1 VATRKIP
8 GNLPKLTLD
17 IPSGFVQRA
26 STIAT
31 RAAIVAAAVP
41 VGAAVALM
49 VTDKIRR
56 RVHPLTSKFPTE
68 KPLTEH
74 IDETATTVYTY
85 GADLFEAMLEA
96 IQGARKT
103 VLLESYIWKSDQ
115 VGQQFKQALI
125 DAAARG
131 VDVYVI
137 VDGFANLV
145 VPYSFFRFPPAVHV
159 LRFPVLRPGMAYL
172 NIRTSGRDHRKI
184 LVVDDEVGFLGGIN
198 ISNDYASAEAGG
210 AGWRD
215 VHCEIRGPAVR
226 ELAKIFRRVWVRE
239 GGDNYQLA
247 RELTETTGGGCM
259 VEIVDNRELRKRWA
273 IRRAYTKAINV
284 ARDFIGISN
293 AYFLPDRGVRRALE
307 KAVKRGVRVQVIVP
321 EKSDVKAIQYAGE
334 YMYGRLIRK
343 GVDILCWGP
352 AMMHAKTAVIDR
364 QWSTIGSYNLDGR
377 SLFYNLEVVAVI
389 LDREL
394 GRRMQETFH
403 ADVGKCELLTLER
416 YNQRGWLRRLF
427 GWFFYQFRKWL

>member
-1 VATRKIP
+1 MSTAPETHPSIGDRSDHAPPDLEYVHHPDRLTR
-8 GNLPKLTLD
+8 GNAVTPLD
-17 IPSGFVQRA
+17 DGGETFPAMLRA
-26 STIAT
+26 IN
-31 RAAIVAAAVP
+31 RADRTVCLETYIIESDETGNQFGDAMVAAA
-41 VGAAVALM
+41 
-49 VTDKIRR
+49 K
-56 RVHPLTSKFPTE
+56 
-68 KPLTEH
+68 
-74 IDETATTVYTY
+74 
-85 GADLFEAMLEA
+85 
-96 IQGARKT
+96 
-103 VLLESYIWKSDQ
+103 
-115 VGQQFKQALI
+115 
-125 DAAARG
+125 RG
-131 VDVYVI
+131 VEVRFIYDAVGSFSLSDKFVRRLQEAGVKSI
-137 VDGFANLV
+137 EFHPVAPWRERWNL
-145 VPYSFFRFPPAVHV
+145 SR
-159 LRFPVLRPGMAYL
+159 
-172 NIRTSGRDHRKI
+172 RDHRKI

>member
-1 VATRKIP
+1 MLRAINRADRTVCLETYIIESDET
-8 GNLPKLTLD
+8 GNQFGD
-17 IPSGFVQRA
+17 A
-26 STIAT
+26 M
-31 RAAIVAAAVP
+31 VAAA
-41 VGAAVALM
+41 
-49 VTDKIRR
+49 K
-56 RVHPLTSKFPTE
+56 
-68 KPLTEH
+68 
-74 IDETATTVYTY
+74 
-85 GADLFEAMLEA
+85 
-96 IQGARKT
+96 
-103 VLLESYIWKSDQ
+103 
-115 VGQQFKQALI
+115 
-125 DAAARG
+125 RG
-131 VDVYVI
+131 VEVRFIYDAVGSFSLSDKFVRRLQEAGVKSI
-137 VDGFANLV
+137 EFHPVAPWRERWNL
-145 VPYSFFRFPPAVHV
+145 SR
-159 LRFPVLRPGMAYL
+159 
-172 NIRTSGRDHRKI
+172 RDHRKI